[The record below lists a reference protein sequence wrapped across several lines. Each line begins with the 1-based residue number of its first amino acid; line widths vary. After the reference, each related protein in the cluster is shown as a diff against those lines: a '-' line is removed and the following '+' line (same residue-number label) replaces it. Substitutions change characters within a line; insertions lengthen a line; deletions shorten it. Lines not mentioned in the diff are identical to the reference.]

1 MKFTEKTRG
10 EVLGAMRIGVSHVRA
25 AVAAGVSERTL
36 YRWLKKGE
44 DDETAG
50 RRTAHARFLKAFR
63 ETEAQVLGQIE
74 SNVMQASAEDWRA
87 GAWILSKKL
96 PGQYGGLEKV
106 AKQAMAAELLDFA
119 QKRCTPEIYQ
129 GLLDALMHYGDEDID
144 PGALPAPAS

>member
-1 MKFTEKTRG
+1 M
-10 EVLGAMRIGVSHVRA
+10 LASC
-25 AVAAGVSERTL
+25 
-36 YRWLKKGE
+36 
-44 DDETAG
+44 
-50 RRTAHARFLKAFR
+50 KALR